1 MKKLIALL
9 MAATMTLS
17 LCACGSGN
25 TPQNEPITEPN
36 PETIQSPAVEET
48 PEEKKATVGDTVATE
63 LFECTL
69 TRAEFA
75 PAVSNVMDEN
85 YFLPDEN
92 FWPDNPYVADKD
104 SVYLSFVF
112 ELSYLGS
119 KEIDFELGK
128 VESKDLDWMN
138 FLAKFD
144 NTYEFESF
152 SITGSVDGTWDSPY
166 NISGGYMSSLSN
178 QAFSFKPLEEGSHEF
193 RGYVQ
198 MSNKVLEDDGKPVD
212 LIITLCDEEIV
223 YSIK

>member
-25 TPQNEPITEPN
+25 TPQNEPATEPN
-36 PETIQSPAVEET
+36 PETTQPPAVEET

-92 FWPDNPYVADKD
+92 FWPDNPYIAKD
-104 SVYLSFVF
+104 GFQLMSFSF
-112 ELSYLGS
+112 ELIYRGKEECSLGLGRG
-119 KEIDFELGK
+119 KAFPLMDFPGKKGLTSSCAGAKMEL
-128 VESKDLDWMN
+128 N
-138 FLAKFD
+138 
-144 NTYEFESF
+144 
-152 SITGSVDGTWDSPY
+152 
-166 NISGGYMSSLSN
+166 
-178 QAFSFKPLEEGSHEF
+178 
-193 RGYVQ
+193 R
-198 MSNKVLEDDGKPVD
+198 
-212 LIITLCDEEIV
+212 
-223 YSIK
+223 